1 MPKTNEQLK
10 ATQEIISI
18 ADIRDNLVVL
28 ENGELRA
35 VLKVSGI
42 NFNLYS
48 TRERERVL
56 YAFQT
61 FLNGLD
67 FPIQILVQSRSVNLN
82 AYLEKLKDASL
93 KQPTEALRLETYE
106 YINFIQQLARLGT
119 IMDKSFYVIV
129 SFSPVPTAPK
139 GILEKLT
146 SIFFKPKKEVI
157 LTEFEKS
164 KKKLLEKTQII
175 ASTLAGI
182 GLEAIQ
188 LTSPEL
194 IELFFSSY
202 NPGTQVKNGEALEQL
217 QSLWTQ
223 QAPPTEQ

>member
-82 AYLEKLKDASL
+82 AYLEKLKDPRWQ
-93 KQPTEALRLETYE
+93 KKRLEIFERDNFTCKHCERQDVTLNVHHLKYIKDLDPWE
-106 YINFIQQLARLGT
+106 YADCYLITLCEKCHKDIKEIEKYYTHDFFFWLIDCDFLPWHLEGLLMFLWKN
-119 IMDKSFYVIV
+119 DKKYFEEYLKSEEYQFY
-129 SFSPVPTAPK
+129 
-139 GILEKLT
+139 
-146 SIFFKPKKEVI
+146 KKTPI
-157 LTEFEKS
+157 YFEYH
-164 KKKLLEKTQII
+164 
-175 ASTLAGI
+175 G
-182 GLEAIQ
+182 
-188 LTSPEL
+188 
-194 IELFFSSY
+194 
-202 NPGTQVKNGEALEQL
+202 
-217 QSLWTQ
+217 
-223 QAPPTEQ
+223 